1 VKFTVIALVLHVLG
15 ACVWAGGHVVLALA
29 VLPGA
34 WRRRDVAAIRAFEA
48 GFERVGLPAMA
59 VQIATGAW
67 LALRMLPDTA
77 AWLDASN
84 GLTRAIWLKL
94 ALLGLTVALAAH
106 ARLRL
111 IPHLTAS
118 TVPALGLHIIAVT
131 VLSLGF
137 CIAGVTLRFG
147 RV

>member
-1 VKFTVIALVLHVLG
+1 
-15 ACVWAGGHVVLALA
+15 VVLALA

-59 VQIATGAW
+59 IKIATGVW
-67 LALRMLPDTA
+67 LALRLLPETA
-77 AWLDASN
+77 EWLDASS
-84 GLTRAIWLKL
+84 GLTRVIWLKL
-94 ALLGLTVALAAH
+94 VLLGLTITLAAH

-131 VLSLGF
+131 VLSLAF
-137 CIAGVTLRFG
+137 CVAGVTLRFG
-147 RV
+147 GI